1 MSVSRIV
8 VVAFTKFP
16 RRLFPLMEQ
25 ACEEAWAPLRKL
37 ASKLRLDRVTAVDR
51 ATSRSCRISSDESNP
66 CDFRRTGRQQNKSIS
81 LSNSPEDI
89 NSATTEVHTFRTN
102 DEENWKGDFRARNSW
117 SHKPKSLLK
126 VSTIT

>member
-25 ACEEAWAPLRKL
+25 AWAPLRKL

-66 CDFRRTGRQQNKSIS
+66 YDFRRTGRQQK
-81 LSNSPEDI
+81 
-89 NSATTEVHTFRTN
+89 
-102 DEENWKGDFRARNSW
+102 
-117 SHKPKSLLK
+117 K
-126 VSTIT
+126 VNFLVKQS